1 MNEIISNFKDIVLNK
16 YAKFDGKADRAEF
29 WRFFLAM
36 VVIGVVFSLLLSVFA
51 KVKFLHTI
59 ITVIYLLVY
68 LVLLIP
74 SLAVTVRRLR
84 DAGKDWPWIF
94 IFLIPLI
101 GTIWLLIL
109 LAKPSLPDQ
118 SAPSAQ

>member
-1 MNEIISNFKDIVLNK
+1 M
-16 YAKFDGKADRAEF
+16 
-29 WRFFLAM
+29 
-36 VVIGVVFSLLLSVFA
+36 FA